1 MIGIYTF
8 IFIFSCI
15 ILLWSG
21 KILIEGL
28 IRMARFLK
36 WKEFVVAFFVMAFA
50 GSIPNLFI
58 GLNSAFHKIP
68 ELSFG
73 DVVGGNVID
82 LTLAVALVVLITKA
96 SLPAKSQ
103 LIQSSSIFTIVV
115 ALLPIVLILD
125 GTLGRGDGILLIST
139 FIFYVLWL
147 FSKKERF
154 SKIYEEEEKK
164 EKDTI
169 TGFKIFIKD
178 LATVAFALV
187 LLLGAA
193 EGIVR
198 SASFFAQNWNL
209 SLPLIGILIVGAG
222 NALPEIY
229 FAFISAK
236 KGQTGMILGNLMGSI
251 MVPATLVLGTVAL
264 ICPIEITN
272 FSPFAIARF
281 FLIISALFFFFA
293 VRTDRKITRKEAMFL
308 LGIYITFVFF
318 ELLFELLTK

>member
-1 MIGIYTF
+1 MIEIYTF
-8 IFIFSCI
+8 IFIISCLA
-15 ILLWSG
+15 LLWSG
-21 KILIEGL
+21 ELLIKGL
-28 IRMARFLK
+28 TRIAQFLK
-36 WKEFVVAFFVMAFA
+36 WKEFVVAFFVVAFA

-58 GLNSAFHKIP
+58 GLNSALHRIP

-96 SLPAKSQ
+96 SLPARSQ

-125 GTLGRGDGILLIST
+125 GTLGRGDGILLISA

-154 SKIYEEEEKK
+154 SKIYEEEK

-169 TGFKIFIKD
+169 TGFKLFIKD

-209 SLPLIGILIVGAG
+209 SLPLIGILIVGVG

-251 MVPATLVLGTVAL
+251 MVPATLVLGIVAI
-264 ICPIEITN
+264 ICPIIITN

-293 VRTDRKITRKEAMFL
+293 VRTDRKITRKEAIFL
-308 LGIYITFVFF
+308 LGIYITFVFC
-318 ELLFELLTK
+318 ELLIQ

>member
-8 IFIFSCI
+8 VFIFSCI

-21 KILIEGL
+21 GL
-28 IRMARFLK
+28 LVKGLTRMARFLK

-50 GSIPNLFI
+50 GSMPNLFI

-82 LTLAVALVVLITKA
+82 LTLAVALVVLITKV
-96 SLPAKSQ
+96 SIPAKSQ
-103 LIQSSSIFTIVV
+103 LIQSSSIFTIII

-125 GTLGRGDGILLIST
+125 GTLGRGDGILLISA
-139 FIFYVLWL
+139 FIFYLFWL

-154 SKIYEEEEKK
+154 SKVYEE

-169 TGFKIFIKD
+169 IGFKLFIKD
-178 LATVAFALV
+178 LATVAFALI

-198 SASFFAQNWNL
+198 SVSFFAQNWNL
-209 SLPLIGILIVGAG
+209 SLPLIGILIVGVG

-229 FAFISAK
+229 FAVITAK
-236 KGQTGMILGNLMGSI
+236 KGKTGMILGNLMGSI
-251 MVPATLVLGTVAL
+251 MVPATLVLGIVAI

-281 FLIISALFFFFA
+281 FLIISALFFFSA
-293 VRTDRKITRKEAMFL
+293 VRSDRKITKKEAMFL
-308 LGIYITFVFF
+308 LGIYIAFVFF
-318 ELLFELLTK
+318 ELLIQ

>member
-8 IFIFSCI
+8 IFIISCLA
-15 ILLWSG
+15 LLWSG
-21 KILIEGL
+21 ELLIKGL
-28 IRMARFLK
+28 TRIAQFLK
-36 WKEFVVAFFVMAFA
+36 WKEFVVAFFVVAFA

-125 GTLGRGDGILLIST
+125 GTLGRGDGILLISA

-154 SKIYEEEEKK
+154 SKIYEEEKEK

-169 TGFKIFIKD
+169 TGFKLFIKD
-178 LATVAFALV
+178 LATVVFALV

-209 SLPLIGILIVGAG
+209 SLPLIGILIVGVG

-229 FAFISAK
+229 FALISAK

-251 MVPATLVLGTVAL
+251 MVPATLVLGIVAM
-264 ICPIEITN
+264 ICPIVITN

-293 VRTDRKITRKEAMFL
+293 VRTDRKITKKEAIFL
-308 LGIYITFVFF
+308 LGIYITFVFC
-318 ELLFELLTK
+318 ELLIQ

>member
-8 IFIFSCI
+8 VFIFSCI

-21 KILIEGL
+21 GL
-28 IRMARFLK
+28 LVKGLTRMARFLK

-50 GSIPNLFI
+50 GSMPNLFI

-82 LTLAVALVVLITKA
+82 LTLAVALVVLITKV
-96 SLPAKSQ
+96 SIPAKSQ
-103 LIQSSSIFTIVV
+103 LIQSSSIFTIII

-125 GTLGRGDGILLIST
+125 GTLGRGDGILLISA
-139 FIFYVLWL
+139 FIFYLFWL

-154 SKIYEEEEKK
+154 SKVYEE

-169 TGFKIFIKD
+169 IGFKLFIKD
-178 LATVAFALV
+178 LATVAFALI

-198 SASFFAQNWNL
+198 SVSFFAQNWNL
-209 SLPLIGILIVGAG
+209 SLPLIGILIVGVG

-229 FAFISAK
+229 FAVITAK
-236 KGQTGMILGNLMGSI
+236 KGKTGMILGNLMGSI
-251 MVPATLVLGTVAL
+251 MVPATLVLGIVAI

-293 VRTDRKITRKEAMFL
+293 VRSDRKITKKEAMFL
-308 LGIYITFVFF
+308 LGIYIAFVFF
-318 ELLFELLTK
+318 ELLIQ

>member
-1 MIGIYTF
+1 MIGFWTF
-8 IFIFSCI
+8 IFIFSCL
-15 ILLWSG
+15 ILFWSG
-21 KILIEGL
+21 GL
-28 IRMARFLK
+28 LVKGLTRIARFLK

-73 DVVGGNVID
+73 DVVGGNVVD

-96 SLPAKSQ
+96 SIPAKSQ

-125 GTLGRGDGILLIST
+125 GTLGRGDGILLISA
-139 FIFYVLWL
+139 FIFYLFWL

-154 SKIYEEEEKK
+154 SKVYEEEE

-169 TGFKIFIKD
+169 IEFKLFVKS
-178 LATVAFALV
+178 LATVAFALI

-193 EGIVR
+193 KGIVS

-209 SLPLIGILIVGAG
+209 SLPLIGILIVGVG
-222 NALPEIY
+222 NALPEIH
-229 FAFISAK
+229 FALISAK
-236 KGQTGMILGNLMGSI
+236 KGKTGMILGNLMGSI
-251 MVPATLVLGTVAL
+251 MVPATLVLGIVAL
-264 ICPIEITN
+264 ICPIEVTN
-272 FSPFAIARF
+272 FSPYAIARF

-293 VRTDRKITRKEAMFL
+293 VRSDRKITKKEAIFL
-308 LGIYITFVFF
+308 LGIYIVFVFC
-318 ELLFELLTK
+318 ELLTQ